1 MMVIMIVITEIS
13 DDWITCL
20 MVLTFDSFLKRVV
33 KVLGFDC
40 SPSGCNDVL
49 T

>member
-20 MVLTFDSFLKRVV
+20 MVLTLDSFLKRVV
-33 KVLGFDC
+33 KVLDLIALLLVAMM
-40 SPSGCNDVL
+40 S
-49 T
+49 

>member
-33 KVLGFDC
+33 KVLDLIALLLVAMM
-40 SPSGCNDVL
+40 S
-49 T
+49 